1 MSEVINLVKGQK
13 IDLTKTNPNV
23 AKFRVGLGWD
33 VQSAVGQ
40 DFDLDVSAFIL
51 GADGKRLSDK
61 HFVYFNNLKSPNDSV
76 VHTGDNLTGAGDG
89 DDEVLTVDF
98 SKIEAEATEIVFVVT
113 IYEAD
118 SRKQVF
124 GQVNNAYIRILND
137 ADGSEILKYDLGEDY
152 SIETAVEFG
161 KLYKNG
167 ADWKFNAV
175 GTGQAGGLK
184 EFTDKF

>member
-1 MSEVINLVKGQK
+1 MSDAINLVKGQK

-23 AKFRVGLGWD
+23 SKFRVGLGWNP
-33 VQSAVGQ
+33 QGAVGQ
-40 DFDLDVSAFIL
+40 AFDLDVSAFIL

-61 HFVYFNNLKSPNDSV
+61 HFVYFNNLKSPNDAV
-76 VHTGDNLTGAGDG
+76 VHTGDNLTGDGDG

-98 SKIEAEATEIVFVVT
+98 SKIEAEAEAIVFVVT

-118 SRKQVF
+118 TRRQVF
-124 GQVNNAYIRILND
+124 GQVGNSYIRILDD
-137 ADGSEILKYDLGEDY
+137 ADGSEIMKYDLGEDF

-167 ADWKFNAV
+167 SDWKFNAV
-175 GTGQAGGLK
+175 GTGQTGGLK
-184 EFTDKF
+184 SFTDKF